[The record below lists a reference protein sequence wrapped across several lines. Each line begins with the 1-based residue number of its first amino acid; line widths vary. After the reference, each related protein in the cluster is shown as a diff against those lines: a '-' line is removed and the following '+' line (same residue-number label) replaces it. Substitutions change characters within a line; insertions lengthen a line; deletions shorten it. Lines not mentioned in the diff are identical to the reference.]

1 MRKPHFS
8 EIYEYPGVERR
19 ACATFVT
26 SRAPFSVINRVA
38 SASSARRDTS
48 IGVVRQIDRG

>member
-48 IGVVRQIDRG
+48 IGVVR